1 MSVINPQTFAVQGKL
16 LSNDLFPFFTVT
28 IIIGNPGRGKSTI
41 LNNLAGE
48 PLFESGPSP
57 GEGLTKDF
65 EKRQN
70 KKGETFI
77 DTPGFSDRNL
87 KPTAAKAILKA
98 LRQSGDLK
106 VIFVVCLEEDIVD
119 EEDILTMKFALAA
132 APDIGMNYGI
142 IVNMVSEDSLEE
154 LKGKPQFFL
163 DKALKEIPE
172 RNRCLD
178 NRVLFLGEMTELENL
193 FNIVLSSDDPN
204 SLELNSF
211 FNNEVPIVNIKPENV
226 KDVNLEN

>member
-1 MSVINPQTFAVQGKL
+1 M
-16 LSNDLFPFFTVT
+16 
-28 IIIGNPGRGKSTI
+28 
-41 LNNLAGE
+41 AGE

-142 IVNMVSEDSLEE
+142 IVNMVSEDILEE
-154 LKGKPQFFL
+154 LKGKPHFFL

-204 SLELNSF
+204 SLKLNSF
-211 FNNEVPIVNIKPENV
+211 FKNEVPIVNIKPENV
-226 KDVNLEN
+226 KDINLEN